1 MGLHRRT
8 FRADREATAHQLRV
22 LGAPD
27 QTGCYDD
34 EHMVT
39 NFRRIAPLGG
49 TRFLTAAF
57 VALSVLACG
66 DDTDG
71 SGPASTSTGGSTSM
85 TGGASS
91 GGASNI
97 GGYLATGGSADAG
110 GVTARGGSP
119 SVGGSSSIGGAV
131 GTGGAD
137 ARGGSVGIG
146 GSIARGGST
155 GTGGSTANGGR
166 IGTGGSTTTAGSSG
180 TCKDDCPLGT
190 GLSLECKKRFALGIN
205 YAWHEFASDF
215 GGIAAWNKKS
225 ISQSLSTYSA
235 EMAQM
240 AQNGVSVIR
249 WWMFPDFRGDGIV
262 FDASGNPTG
271 ISATVKADITQA
283 LELAEA
289 NDLYLVLTIFSFD
302 NFRPDRVDSGID
314 IRGMAPMVKNAT
326 RRATLIN
333 NIVRP
338 VAKAAAASPRANRL
352 LGWDVINEPE
362 WAIAAAGN
370 APGGQDFSPNSELTA
385 VTLTEM
391 KALINESIAA
401 LREETPKAQTSVGWA
416 AAKWS
421 WAFQDVNV
429 DFHQPHIYAWVN
441 KYWPYTTTPDKLG
454 YPAGKPVVM
463 GEYFLTQMPFETSDT
478 YDQIMT
484 SWWSNGYAGAWSW
497 QFIENQSSLGL
508 IKAFADKKGC
518 QAGF

>member
-1 MGLHRRT
+1 M
-8 FRADREATAHQLRV
+8 F
-22 LGAPD
+22 
-27 QTGCYDD
+27 
-34 EHMVT
+34 M
-39 NFRRIAPLGG
+39 NFRRVNPLGCS
-49 TRFLTAAF
+49 RLLTATV

-66 DDTDG
+66 DDTGDAT
-71 SGPASTSTGGSTSM
+71 PATTSTGGYANTTPGTSNGGVN
-85 TGGASS
+85 TGGTLSTGGRVSS
-91 GGASNI
+91 GGAS
-97 GGYLATGGSADAG
+97 ASGGS
-110 GVTARGGSP
+110 V
-119 SVGGSSSIGGAV
+119 SVGGSSANGGTV
-131 GTGGAD
+131 GTGGAS
-137 ARGGSVGIG
+137 ARGGNVNASGTSANGGTVGTG
-146 GSIARGGST
+146 GASARGGNVSAGGSSAVGGSPST
-155 GTGGSTANGGR
+155 GGISTN
-166 IGTGGSTTTAGSSG
+166 AGSSG
-180 TCKDDCPLGT
+180 TCKDDCPLSS

-225 ISQSLSTYSA
+225 ISQSPSTYST

-262 FDASGNPTG
+262 FDASGNPKG
-271 ISATVKADITQA
+271 ISATVQADITQA
-283 LELAEA
+283 LELAET
-289 NDLYLVLTIFSFD
+289 NDLYLVFTIFSFD
-302 NFRPDRVDSGID
+302 NFRPDRVDSGIN
-314 IRGMAPMVKNAT
+314 IRGVAPMVKDAT

-362 WAIAAAGN
+362 WAIAAVGN

-391 KALINESIAA
+391 KALINESITA

-421 WAFQDVNV
+421 WAFPDVDV

-484 SWWSNGYAGAWSW
+484 SWWSTGYAGAWSW